1 MIILFLC
8 HHTLTNCL
16 VRQQHCYART
26 CYWTCSWES
35 SVYFL
40 KMHFTVIMFIFTL
53 FYESTFQ
60 NISPINSAC
69 ISYPFHLCYLNKS
82 QVSNYVIFSSSLHF
96 PTSALHLECIH
107 QTPCTH
113 HKTILNNTP
122 SLYIQTPC
130 THHKTILN
138 NTPSLYI
145 QSHVKPSFTYKF
157 TSHASVLKDHFN
169 GHTVSEGSITD

>member
-8 HHTLTNCL
+8 RHTLTNCL

-69 ISYPFHLCYLNKS
+69 ISYPFQLCYLNKS

-107 QTPCTH
+107 
-113 HKTILNNTP
+113 
-122 SLYIQTPC
+122 QTPC

-169 GHTVSEGSITD
+169 GHTVSEGSITDY